1 MRWPEWLPGETGPGG
16 GALRFAQASLVLFA
30 IALPISIAVTETSL
44 VCGLAALAVSRI
56 RGRKFRA
63 ADGPLLWASLALVA
77 AWTLSSLLGPSPL
90 PALQHV
96 GKLYAMGLI
105 LLAAEAGADVRVRQR
120 ALGMLVASAVYTA
133 LLGFLIF
140 AVRVPVRPNY
150 RLASVFSNQMTSGGV
165 MAAALLWS
173 LGATLARSD
182 ARRWWFA
189 AALVPLAGALVLT
202 QTRSHWLGAV
212 AGAAVIV
219 MALAPRWWWALPATL
234 AVSLPLLPHRLHAR
248 LYSIIDPHEPGNQ
261 GRLSMWRSARDIV
274 RDHPVFGVGCQDLLS
289 LYRRYRYPDWT
300 FESGHF
306 HNNFVQMAVMTG
318 VVGLVA
324 FLCWLVNAARAL
336 IRGLRAAA
344 RGADRGLAASALG
357 LFAALLVSGMFD
369 YTFGDAEVVYHTFLG
384 IGFALAL
391 APGNSAGRTAQA

>member
-1 MRWPEWLPGETGPGG
+1 MRWPEWLPGEEGPGG
-16 GALRFAQASLVLFA
+16 GALRGAQSALMLLA
-30 IALPISIAVTETSL
+30 IGLPISIAVTETAL
-44 VCGLAALAVSRI
+44 VTGLVMLAISRL
-56 RGRKFRA
+56 RGRRFRA
-63 ADGPLLWASLALVA
+63 ADGRLMWASLALAA
-77 AWTLSSLLGPSPL
+77 AWTISSLLGVSPL
-90 PALQHV
+90 PALHHV

-105 LLAAEAGADVRVRQR
+105 LLAAEAGADPRVRR
-120 ALGMLVASAVYTA
+120 RVLALLVASAVYMSM
-133 LLGFLIF
+133 LGFLIF
-140 AVRVPVRPNY
+140 AVRLPEQGNY

-165 MAAALLWS
+165 LAAAVLWA
-173 LGATLARSD
+173 LGSFLARRD
-182 ARRWWFA
+182 PRRWWFA
-189 AALVPLAGALVLT
+189 LAIVPLAGALVLT
-202 QTRSHWLGAV
+202 QTRSHWLGAT

-234 AVSLPLLPHRLHAR
+234 AVTLPLLPHRLHQR

-318 VVGLVA
+318 LVGLAV
-324 FLCWLVNAARAL
+324 FVFWLVTAARAL
-336 IRGLRAAA
+336 VRALKAAA
-344 RGADRGLAASALG
+344 AGADRGVAAAALG
-357 LFAALLVSGMFD
+357 LFTALLVSGMFD

-384 IGFALAL
+384 VGFALAL
-391 APGNSAGRTAQA
+391 APGGGGPRKA